1 MNVYESNTRNVNY
14 PWDYTKGYT
23 VSIKWKVKKIRKMQ
37 WNETTWKKET
47 NTKINVNIVH
57 NKCRNFNAK
66 FVNNGN
72 TVVLQVFELN
82 GIRDGCISEK
92 ALWRIAGQKLFIVDI
107 SQCRAYVIM
116 GSRKH
121 SSISPIPI

>member
-1 MNVYESNTRNVNY
+1 MSYFLAYFNTN
-14 PWDYTKGYT
+14 
-23 VSIKWKVKKIRKMQ
+23 
-37 WNETTWKKET
+37 
-47 NTKINVNIVH
+47 
-57 NKCRNFNAK
+57 

-72 TVVLQVFELN
+72 SVVLQVFELN
-82 GIRDGCISEK
+82 EIQNGCISEM
-92 ALWRIAGQKLFIVDI
+92 ALWRMAGQKVFIVDI